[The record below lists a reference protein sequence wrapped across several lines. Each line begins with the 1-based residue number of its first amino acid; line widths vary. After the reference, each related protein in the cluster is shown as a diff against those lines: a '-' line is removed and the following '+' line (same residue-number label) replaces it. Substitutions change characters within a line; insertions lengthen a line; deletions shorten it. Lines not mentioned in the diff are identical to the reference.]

1 MKLNLTYKQCLA
13 SITIQLLLVGT
24 ILFNVKFTNMNKG
37 ELVAYVANKTGM
49 TKKDVTSV
57 LDAIVDAVVKSV
69 KGGEAVTLT
78 NFGTFVAVQ
87 RKASTKR
94 NPKTGAP
101 VKVAAKRVPRFRA
114 GKNFREVVAK

>member
-101 VKVAAKRVPRFRA
+101 VKVAAKRVTRFRA

>member
-1 MKLNLTYKQCLA
+1 
-13 SITIQLLLVGT
+13 
-24 ILFNVKFTNMNKG
+24 MNKG

-49 TKKDVTSV
+49 TKKDVTSA
-57 LDAIVDAVVKSV
+57 LDAIVDAIVGSV
-69 KGGEAVTLT
+69 KGGKPVTLT

-101 VKVAAKRVPRFRA
+101 VKVAAKKVPRFRA